1 MNNTNDIRLRFECVH
16 CGKCCTDLDT
26 LVNTTYSD
34 IIRIKNGLNLNLDE
48 IIEILGFY
56 VFDKEPTI
64 KEISRMVV
72 PPIETE
78 RGLAFVGLKKRANG
92 RCYFYDETKKKCS
105 IYDFRPNFCRTFPFT
120 FKLLI
125 DLDKENPKKSEI
137 EIFYTEKGL
146 KYCQG
151 IEGDAPIIDN
161 DNWLQIGRK
170 VIQDLTRNNV
180 LIKEWN
186 KGVKENKITPSV
198 RNFLLTVSNLE

>member
-1 MNNTNDIRLRFECVH
+1 MSKTENLRFSCVH
-16 CGKCCTDLDT
+16 CGTCCVDKNTM
-26 LVNTTYSD
+26 VNTTYSD
-34 IIRIKNGLNLNLDE
+34 ILRIKNSFDLDLDE

-56 VFDKEPTI
+56 VFDKKPTT

-78 RGLAFVGLKKRANG
+78 RGLAFVGLKKRLNG
-92 RCYFYDETKKKCS
+92 QCYFYNETKKKCS

-125 DLDKENPKKSEI
+125 DKENLKKNEI

-151 IEGDAPIIDN
+151 IGESAPFIDN
-161 DNWLQIGRK
+161 DKWIQIGQK
-170 VIQDLTRNNV
+170 VIQDLTNNNI
-180 LIKEWN
+180 LIKKWN
-186 KGVKENKITPSV
+186 KGVKENKISPSV
-198 RNFLLTVSNLE
+198 RNFLITIFNLE